1 MAVGPGPATVGRTD
15 ILLVAYVCVETAEIL
30 IQEKNID
37 GRHGVLV
44 RNQWQILVYLFISKL
59 KLKSWWFF
67 WRGIKGG
74 EKIKR
79 TVIPKKSQHKAQRY
93 LSGINDFFFKIY
105 NLMGLNSFKIPIL
118 CEVMLLWLCDNG
130 YQALVLTDTLLC
142 TSWAQLWES

>member
-59 KLKSWWFF
+59 KLKS
-67 WRGIKGG
+67 
-74 EKIKR
+74 
-79 TVIPKKSQHKAQRY
+79 
-93 LSGINDFFFKIY
+93 
-105 NLMGLNSFKIPIL
+105 
-118 CEVMLLWLCDNG
+118 
-130 YQALVLTDTLLC
+130 
-142 TSWAQLWES
+142 